1 MKNIVELKIGEKTL
15 KLGMKT
21 RQVVALEKALGKS
34 PLNILM
40 DAQEGALPPVND
52 MLIILWAALQQYE
65 HGYNMEAVYDLYD
78 EYVEAGNTMMD
89 LIPLVIDV
97 LSVSGYI
104 KIDEAKPAKKKAK

>member
-1 MKNIVELKIGEKTL
+1 MKNHVEFKVGEKAL

-21 RQVVALEKALGKS
+21 RQIVALEKSLGKS

-40 DAQEGALPPVND
+40 DAQEGALPPIND

-78 EYVEAGNTMMD
+78 EFIDEGNTMME
-89 LIPLVIDV
+89 LIPIVIDV

-104 KIDEAKPAKKKAK
+104 KMDEPKDKKKAK

>member
-1 MKNIVELKIGEKTL
+1 MKNHVELKVGEKVL

-21 RQVVALEKALGKS
+21 RQVVALEKALGRS

-40 DAQEGALPPVND
+40 DAQEGALPSIED
-52 MLIILWAALQQYE
+52 MLVILWAALQQYE

-78 EYVEAGNTMMD
+78 EFVEAGNTMME
-89 LIPLVIDV
+89 LIPIVIDV

-104 KIDEAKPAKKKAK
+104 KMDEPKENKKAK

>member
-1 MKNIVELKIGEKTL
+1 MKPYVELKIGEKEL

-21 RQVVALEKALGKS
+21 RQIVALEKALERS

-40 DAQEGALPPVND
+40 DAQEGALPSVND
-52 MLIILWAALQQYE
+52 MLIILWAGLQQYE

-78 EYVEAGNTMMD
+78 EYIEAGNTMMD

-104 KIDEAKPAKKKAK
+104 KMDEPKAKKKAK

>member
-1 MKNIVELKIGEKTL
+1 MKNFVELQVGEKVL

-21 RQVVALEKALGKS
+21 RQVVALEKALERS

-40 DAQEGALPPVND
+40 DAQEGALPSIND

-78 EYVEAGNTMMD
+78 EFIEAGNTMME
-89 LIPLVIDV
+89 LIPIVIDV

-104 KIDEAKPAKKKAK
+104 KMDEPKQKKKAK

>member
-1 MKNIVELKIGEKTL
+1 MKNIVELKVGEKTL

-21 RQVVALEKALGKS
+21 RQVVALEKALGRS

-40 DAQEGALPPVND
+40 EAQEGALPSIND
-52 MLIILWAALQQYE
+52 MLVILWAALQQYE

-78 EYVEAGNTMMD
+78 EFIEAGNTMME
-89 LIPLVIDV
+89 LLPIIIDV

-104 KIDEAKPAKKKAK
+104 KVDKE

>member
-1 MKNIVELKIGEKTL
+1 MKNHVELKVGEKVL

-40 DAQEGALPPVND
+40 DAQEGALPPLND
-52 MLIILWAALQQYE
+52 MLIIVWAALQQYE

-78 EYVEAGNTMMD
+78 EFIEAGNSMME
-89 LIPLVIDV
+89 LIPIVIDV

-104 KIDEAKPAKKKAK
+104 KMEEPKQKKKAK

>member
-1 MKNIVELKIGEKTL
+1 MKNIVELKVGEKEL

-40 DAQEGALPPVND
+40 EAQEGALPSVND

-78 EYVEAGNTMMD
+78 EYIEAGNTMMD

-104 KIDEAKPAKKKAK
+104 KMDEPKAKKKAK

>member
-1 MKNIVELKIGEKTL
+1 MKNYVELVVGEKTL

-40 DAQEGALPPVND
+40 DAQEGALPSIED

-78 EYVEAGNTMMD
+78 EFIEAGNTMME
-89 LIPLVIDV
+89 LIPIVIDV

-104 KIDEAKPAKKKAK
+104 KMDEPKNKKKAK

>member
-1 MKNIVELKIGEKTL
+1 MKNVVELKVGEKTL

-21 RQVVALEKALGKS
+21 RQIVALEKALGKS

-40 DAQEGALPPVND
+40 EAQEGALPPVND
-52 MLIILWAALQQYE
+52 MLIILWAGLQQYE

-104 KIDEAKPAKKKAK
+104 KIDEPKAAKKKAK

>member
-1 MKNIVELKIGEKTL
+1 MKNYVELKVGEKVL
-15 KLGMKT
+15 RLGMKT
-21 RQVVALEKALGKS
+21 RQVVALEKALERS

-40 DAQEGALPPVND
+40 DAQEGALPSIND

-78 EYVEAGNTMMD
+78 EYIAEGNTMME
-89 LIPLVIDV
+89 LIPIVIDV

-104 KIDEAKPAKKKAK
+104 KMDEPKNKKKAK

>member
-1 MKNIVELKIGEKTL
+1 MKPYVELKIGEKEL

-21 RQVVALEKALGKS
+21 RQIVALEKALDRS

-40 DAQEGALPPVND
+40 DAQEGALPSVND

-78 EYVEAGNTMMD
+78 EFIAEGNTMME

-104 KIDEAKPAKKKAK
+104 KMDEAKPKKKAK

>member
-1 MKNIVELKIGEKTL
+1 MKNHVELKVGEKVL

-21 RQVVALEKALGKS
+21 RQVVALEKALERS

-40 DAQEGALPPVND
+40 DAQEGALPSIND
-52 MLIILWAALQQYE
+52 MIIIVRAALQQYE

-78 EYVEAGNTMMD
+78 EYIAEGNTMME
-89 LIPLVIDV
+89 LIPIVIDV

-104 KIDEAKPAKKKAK
+104 KMDEPKNKKKAK

>member
-1 MKNIVELKIGEKTL
+1 MKNIVELKVGNKVL

-21 RQVVALEKALGKS
+21 RQVVALEKALGRS

-40 DAQEGALPPVND
+40 EAQEGELPSIND
-52 MLIILWAALQQYE
+52 MLIILWAALQQFE

-78 EYVEAGNTMMD
+78 EFIEAGNTMME
-89 LIPLVIDV
+89 LLPIIIDV

-104 KIDEAKPAKKKAK
+104 KVDKE

>member
-1 MKNIVELKIGEKTL
+1 MKNHVEFKVGEKAL

-21 RQVVALEKALGKS
+21 RQIVALEKSLGKS

-40 DAQEGALPPVND
+40 DAQEGALPSIND
-52 MLIILWAALQQYE
+52 MLIILWAALQQFE

-78 EYVEAGNTMMD
+78 EFIAEGNTMME
-89 LIPLVIDV
+89 LIPIVIDV

-104 KIDEAKPAKKKAK
+104 KMDKE